1 MCCHELQRRCLQIA
15 EREQWEAEQQVLQQR
30 AAEWCE
36 QQIQLERNKA
46 AIAIAAADAT
56 ARDW

>member
-1 MCCHELQRRCLQIA
+1 MMFFQDAKNI
-15 EREQWEAEQQVLQQR
+15 QWEAEQQLLQQR

-36 QQIQLERNKA
+36 QQIQFERNKA
-46 AIAIAAADAT
+46 ANAAAAADAS